1 MTTVSISNLDYVY
14 PQRETLVLK
23 QVTLAIEPGT
33 TVGLIGPNGGGK
45 TTLVKLLLGLGKSTR
60 GKIVIDGLPPEQAVR
75 RGNIIGYLP
84 QNPQAPT
91 RLPINV
97 GQVVRLGL
105 VGKTGIL
112 RGYSREDLNFTES
125 LLDRL
130 GIRDLTQAPIGTLS
144 GGQLQRV
151 LIARALAPRPKL
163 LVLDEPTTGIDRIGQ
178 QHFIESIQDLKQEL
192 GLTILFVSHDL
203 RAVSAISDRIACLNV
218 TLHYHDVPEHLPADL
233 VYRLF
238 ACDLE
243 AFGLGHACNDPAHQ
257 PAPRPLQQPN
267 HVPSPHASDG

>member
-105 VGKTGIL
+105 VGKAGML